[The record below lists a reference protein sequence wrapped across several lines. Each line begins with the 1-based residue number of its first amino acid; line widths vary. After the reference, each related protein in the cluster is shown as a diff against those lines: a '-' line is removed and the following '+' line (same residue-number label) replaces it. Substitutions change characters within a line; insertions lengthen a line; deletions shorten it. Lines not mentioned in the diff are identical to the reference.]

1 MAEEKAHINYSLEDI
16 ERYLKGGMSAKEMHE
31 MERAALQDPF
41 LADAIEGYS
50 SASFEQS
57 HKHLNEI
64 TAALQNENEAV
75 KIVPL
80 PTKSFYWWR
89 VAAIIILV
97 VGIGAVSWYIF
108 DLDNKT
114 ELNNVAVVQEKKS
127 GNTDTVTKELMN
139 DTSNTSLIAQNKSTP
154 SLQAKRKKN
163 LHKEKQEKVAAF
175 SLTDTQ
181 QAASKAL
188 KNNADSIIVTDKNDA
203 SQSAAL
209 SAPPRYDTQ
218 KLEGKA
224 SRVIV
229 QDKRYLFSN
238 NNALNNFRGRVI
250 DNNNQPVPNAIVSLS
265 NRYAAYTDA
274 NGYFKI
280 EAPDSLLTANI
291 SSIGYIP
298 RDTLLKSNYA
308 NNIVIIPDKNPLSEV
323 AVTGFSTKKKA
334 LKRNE
339 SADSAYPS
347 GGWES
352 FQEYVYK
359 KLGKPLDT
367 LNNDEVDDDV
377 QIEFLIDENGVP
389 YNFTVLKSLND
400 ETASRAIEIIKE
412 GPRWITMHK
421 NKKGK
426 VTIQF

>member
-1 MAEEKAHINYSLEDI
+1 MEDEILKFVWRKMAEEKAHINYSLEDI
-16 ERYLKGGMSAKEMHE
+16 ERYLTGGMSAKEMHE

-64 TAALQNENEAV
+64 TAALQNENEAAKV
-75 KIVPL
+75 VPL

-97 VGIGAVSWYIF
+97 VGIGAVSWYII

-139 DTSNTSLIAQNKSTP
+139 DTNNTSLIAQNKSTP

-188 KNNADSIIVTDKNDA
+188 KNNADSIIVTNKNNA

-218 KLEGKA
+218 KLEGK
-224 SRVIV
+224 
-229 QDKRYLFSN
+229 K
-238 NNALNNFRGRVI
+238 
-250 DNNNQPVPNAIVSLS
+250 
-265 NRYAAYTDA
+265 
-274 NGYFKI
+274 
-280 EAPDSLLTANI
+280 
-291 SSIGYIP
+291 
-298 RDTLLKSNYA
+298 
-308 NNIVIIPDKNPLSEV
+308 
-323 AVTGFSTKKKA
+323 
-334 LKRNE
+334 
-339 SADSAYPS
+339 
-347 GGWES
+347 
-352 FQEYVYK
+352 
-359 KLGKPLDT
+359 
-367 LNNDEVDDDV
+367 
-377 QIEFLIDENGVP
+377 
-389 YNFTVLKSLND
+389 
-400 ETASRAIEIIKE
+400 
-412 GPRWITMHK
+412 
-421 NKKGK
+421 
-426 VTIQF
+426 